1 MRYGIFSD
9 VHSNIAALDSVLQA
23 YASEQIDMFFCVGD
37 IVGYGAEP
45 EECLARLRGLP
56 VIAIAGNHDR
66 AVAGRIKTA
75 AFTPDAREA
84 VSWTADRLD
93 LDSLEFLGG
102 LRLVYSDTPLT
113 LVHGTLNDPADFYYL
128 SDASSAADTFAL
140 LQTQLCFV
148 GHTHVAGVYSRD
160 GDGRIAAEHAGS
172 LTLREGA
179 RYIVNVGSVGQPRD
193 HDPRAAY
200 CVFDTVQNKV
210 EIKRVAYDV
219 ESARRAIREAGL
231 PGFLGDRLLE
241 GR

>member
-23 YASEQIDMFFCVGD
+23 CASEQIDKFFCVGD

-45 EECLARLRGLP
+45 EECLARLRELP
-56 VIAIAGNHDR
+56 VIAIAGNHDW
-66 AVAGRIKTA
+66 AVAGRISPA
-75 AFTPDAREA
+75 AFSPDAREA

-93 LDSLEFLGG
+93 LDSLGFLGG
-102 LRLVYSDTPLT
+102 LRLVYSDHPLT
-113 LVHGTLNDPADFYYL
+113 FVHGTLNDPSDFYYL
-128 SDASSAADTFAL
+128 SDLSSAAGTFAL
-140 LQTQLCFV
+140 LQTPLCFV
-148 GHTHVAGVYSRD
+148 GHTHVAGIYSQD
-160 GDGRIAAEHAGS
+160 KDGRITAEPAGS
-172 LTLREGA
+172 VVLAESA
-179 RYIVNVGSVGQPRD
+179 RYIVNTGSVGQPRD
-193 HDPRAAY
+193 RDPRAAY

-231 PGFLGDRLLE
+231 PGFLGDRLLQ